1 MVRAIERIEQDIKAL
16 EAEISAIAIRLH
28 SDYTRYFT
36 ALGVA
41 VRQQLIL
48 ATYHLCTQAYPE
60 AFLGLSLGQRQSL
73 QQSIRQVGSDTVAK
87 LMQYTKT
94 DREVSENSDENPEN
108 NSDENGLEASILES
122 LSAAI
127 VEAIGSPKQSLGNNH
142 DDGNQSGLPT
152 IKIANIS
159 QINEIEDIDFD
170 SEYEEDNYLD
180 EDENEYEDEEEDE
193 EEENKKKLN
202 SSQAKQKKAIDNL
215 RRQFR
220 QARKIVIPGHLLRVL
235 PFPSESTNPT
245 DLLKWQQSIEFA
257 TQQTIKKTS
266 HEANLTLQKA
276 EILSK
281 KIPEPILNVANS
293 ASDSA
298 TEVIP
303 GPPNLLNL
311 VIEMDEEQKGEE
323 SQFTPITIINLR
335 LAEIEFADSSVAHER
350 KNIRNTTMLLQRLK
364 RDYQNKLRERAIA
377 EAEAAWR
384 ASWYE
389 DK

>member
-16 EAEISAIAIRLH
+16 EAEISAIAIQLH
-28 SDYTRYFT
+28 SNYTRYFT
-36 ALGVA
+36 ALGAA

-60 AFLGLSLGQRQSL
+60 AFLALSLGQRQSL
-73 QQSIRQVGSDTVAK
+73 QQSIRQIGSDTAAK
-87 LMQYTKT
+87 FMQYTKT
-94 DREVSENSDENPEN
+94 DREVSENSDVNPEN
-108 NSDENGLEASILES
+108 NPDETGVEASILES

-127 VEAIGSPKQSLGNNH
+127 VEAIGSADQSLGNNR
-142 DDGNQSGLPT
+142 DDAEKSGLPT

-159 QINEIEDIDFD
+159 QINEVEDIDFD
-170 SEYEEDNYLD
+170 GELTGDNSLD
-180 EDENEYEDEEEDE
+180 EDENG
-193 EEENKKKLN
+193 EEENQNQLD
-202 SSQAKQKKAIDNL
+202 SSQEKQKKVIDNL

-276 EILSK
+276 GILSK

-335 LAEIEFADSSVAHER
+335 LAEIEFADSSLSHER
-350 KNIRNTTMLLQRLK
+350 KNIRNITMQLQKLK
-364 RDYQNKLRERAIA
+364 RDYQNKLRERSIA

-389 DK
+389 DR